1 VQYGVGDVV
10 VVDSKGIISP
20 LRTDLSDEKNT
31 LVQITNNEARTG
43 GVLEAMIGADVVIGV
58 SKKGILRGEYIR
70 MMAQRPIVFAL
81 ANPEPEIMPEE
92 AHASGAAVVATG
104 RPDYPN
110 QVNNVLV
117 FPGVFRGALEN
128 KVSKIT
134 DEMKI
139 RAAKALAKL
148 VMQPSAKKIIPTV
161 FDRRVAKAVANAIR

>member
-1 VQYGVGDVV
+1 MKILQELFAEAILSEQEKDNFEKEIASTQKTEEELILEKKLITEDKLFEIKSKILNLPFRKVKPEDV
-10 VVDSKGIISP
+10 
-20 LRTDLSDEKNT
+20 LQE
-31 LVQITNNEARTG
+31 
-43 GVLEAMIGADVVIGV
+43 VL
-58 SKKGILRGEYIR
+58 
-70 MMAQRPIVFAL
+70 
-81 ANPEPEIMPEE
+81 EIMPEE

>member
-1 VQYGVGDVV
+1 
-10 VVDSKGIISP
+10 
-20 LRTDLSDEKNT
+20 
-31 LVQITNNEARTG
+31 
-43 GVLEAMIGADVVIGV
+43 
-58 SKKGILRGEYIR
+58 

-92 AHASGAAVVATG
+92 ALAAGAAVVATG